1 MRVFA
6 ALTIF
11 VSLTAGILL
20 ESLRAEQ
27 PLSLNSSARL
37 AEAKSWLEQARR
49 EGAADPARAAQLAA
63 AAANLAN
70 RYRSAGDYAEAE
82 KLLREL
88 LAAPPDNTHL
98 EVLIRNNLADLLREE
113 GRDTEAEPLFQET
126 ANAADMA
133 PRERAA
139 AFIGLADI
147 DRQNGRWSRAIERWN
162 AALDIAR
169 HEQDR
174 RTEAIV
180 LRGLGSTWL
189 QSGSPARAEPLLRRS
204 LKFLE
209 NDAEA
214 PPELAAGMH
223 SSLGE
228 LYRAENK
235 LALAEDEWQR
245 ALEVDRTVFGD
256 VHPQIAW
263 LMEMLADVFSA
274 RGEFP
279 LARDYA
285 ARAAATM
292 SVSFGDESMPFA
304 AALANRA
311 VVEDRAGNAT
321 AAARD
326 YEQAIRIGRGHPE
339 YQMLQNALI
348 RRYADLLK
356 TMHRGR
362 EARALLAQADAKVP
376 SFSLK

>member
-1 MRVFA
+1 MRAFA
-6 ALTIF
+6 ALTLL
-11 VSLTAGILL
+11 VSLTAGI
-20 ESLRAEQ
+20 RAEQ
-27 PLSLNSSARL
+27 PLSLNSSARNSSARL
-37 AEAKSWLEQARR
+37 AEAKAWLEQARR
-49 EGAADPARAAQLAA
+49 DGAADPSRVRQLAA
-63 AAANLAN
+63 AAADLAN
-70 RYRSAGDYAEAE
+70 HYRSAGDYVEAE

-88 LAAPPDNTHL
+88 MAAPLDDPRLTTL
-98 EVLIRNNLADLLREE
+98 VRNNLADLLREE
-113 GRDTEAEPLFQET
+113 GRDTEAEPLFQQS
-126 ANAADMA
+126 ADAAGIDA
-133 PRERAA
+133 RERAA
-139 AFIGLADI
+139 ALIGLADI
-147 DRQNGRWSRAIERWN
+147 DRQNGHWSRAIERWN

-189 QSGSPARAEPLLRRS
+189 QSGSPARAEPLLRRA

-209 NDAEA
+209 DDSEA
-214 PPELAAGMH
+214 PCELAAGAH
-223 SSLGE
+223 SSLAE

-235 LALAEDEWQR
+235 LALAEDEWTR
-245 ALEVDRTVFGD
+245 ALQMDRTALGD

-279 LARDYA
+279 LALDYA
-285 ARAAATM
+285 TRAAATM
-292 SVSFGDESMPFA
+292 SVSFGDESMPVA
-304 AALANRA
+304 TALANRA
-311 VVEDRAGNAT
+311 IVEDRAGDAA

-339 YQMLQNALI
+339 HQLLQNVLI

-362 EARALLAQADAKVP
+362 EAKALLA
-376 SFSLK
+376 LK